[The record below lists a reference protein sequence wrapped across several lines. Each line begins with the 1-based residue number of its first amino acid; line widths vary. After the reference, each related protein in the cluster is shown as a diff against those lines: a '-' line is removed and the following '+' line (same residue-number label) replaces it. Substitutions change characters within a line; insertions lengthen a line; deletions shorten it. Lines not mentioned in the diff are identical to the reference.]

1 MVGPSNLFMPL
12 GFSKFLLQ
20 TIHYEAALRGHCNQA
35 PIATIPFILASLRKC
50 PRVSNLLTPLH
61 FICECCTSAVLI
73 WNGMTLALLISFHPI
88 HMDGRGYSSMLTLNL
103 KLVRLLWKLFMIEE
117 FGKYS
122 YIYIIM
128 SGTVSIFLYTWVFV
142 VDNRAEAV
150 RLMRN

>member
-1 MVGPSNLFMPL
+1 MFGLQRSSRNRTDTAPSYVSNRTGKLVYPYFDFVHSYVCITWLVLALIVLFLFTITMGVKKSLINAYMKVWRMVGPSNLFMPL

-73 WNGMTLALLISFHPI
+73 
-88 HMDGRGYSSMLTLNL
+88 
-103 KLVRLLWKLFMIEE
+103 
-117 FGKYS
+117 
-122 YIYIIM
+122 
-128 SGTVSIFLYTWVFV
+128 
-142 VDNRAEAV
+142 
-150 RLMRN
+150 